1 MPPPLLRALL
11 RGPKDLLT
19 GPNASILNSAMQGT
33 KPLAHGTMGKFSIKA
48 TAAPYHS
55 FLCLS
60 FSPVSCLHFASYH
73 FKV

>member
-33 KPLAHGTMGKFSIKA
+33 KPLAHGPMGKFNIKA
-48 TAAPYHS
+48 AAAP
-55 FLCLS
+55 LPLLS
-60 FSPVSCLHFASYH
+60 VPLLFAS
-73 FKV
+73 F